1 MMLACECLTIPKDGY
16 KSTWLAQNHPFF
28 LTFDSTK
35 STGNPVCWRQPI
47 RFERDS
53 GMRKE
58 SKMDALTGKTYAIT
72 GGNSGIGL
80 ATAQELVRRGARVAI
95 FGRNEQTLAAA
106 QRELGPTTLALRGD
120 VTEWDDLQRFVT
132 EVAEQ
137 MDKLDGLFV
146 NAGIAGF
153 APIDQVT
160 VEQITLLLGVN
171 FIGAVRT
178 IQAALPLLRDGSAIV
193 LNGSMFTALGMSG
206 ASIYTASK
214 AAVESL
220 ARSLSAELV
229 ERGIRVNAVSP
240 GNIMTPLVER
250 LGMPPAMAEAMMTAE
265 LAQMP
270 VKRFGR
276 ADEVARVVAFLLSPD
291 SSYML
296 GETVVVDGGRSR
308 L

>member
-1 MMLACECLTIPKDGY
+1 
-16 KSTWLAQNHPFF
+16 
-28 LTFDSTK
+28 
-35 STGNPVCWRQPI
+35 
-47 RFERDS
+47 
-53 GMRKE
+53 
-58 SKMDALTGKTYAIT
+58 MDALTGKTYAIT